1 MTEISNKFYVKR
13 KNITKGI
20 LIAVTCGLL
29 SSLLNVGFAN
39 AAPIAATAEE
49 YGVITR
55 NSSLAVGCSFVGSF
69 FDEYYLLCL
78 SII

>member
-1 MTEISNKFYVKR
+1 M
-13 KNITKGI
+13 
-20 LIAVTCGLL
+20 

-55 NSSLAVGCSFVGSF
+55 NSSLAAWVVVLWGAFLMNIIYCFI
-69 FDEYYLLCL
+69 YYLKITHGLHL
-78 SII
+78 NHPVQ